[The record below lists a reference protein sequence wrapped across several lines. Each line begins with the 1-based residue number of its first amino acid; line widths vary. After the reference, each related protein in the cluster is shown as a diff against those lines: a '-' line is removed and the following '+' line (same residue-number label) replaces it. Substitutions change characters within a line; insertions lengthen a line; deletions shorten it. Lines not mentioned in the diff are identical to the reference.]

1 MDSKDRE
8 RMITV
13 QRYKEFYV
21 GARCEIVSV
30 HHPVFAKNIGTIV
43 KIVTIYDSG
52 CVEEAGMTN
61 VVKFPRQKGGK
72 PQQIRAVE
80 DVAGPASENTVRNI
94 LYGVIGAV
102 YMVLV
107 ILWIPVRFL
116 LIANVVIQF
125 FKMLFKWSDG
135 PFAAAWPFVTSFLVL
150 ATLTYIMATWK
161 PKVS

>member
-52 CVEEAGMTN
+52 CVE
-61 VVKFPRQKGGK
+61 
-72 PQQIRAVE
+72 
-80 DVAGPASENTVRNI
+80 
-94 LYGVIGAV
+94 
-102 YMVLV
+102 V

>member
-1 MDSKDRE
+1 MC
-8 RMITV
+8 
-13 QRYKEFYV
+13 
-21 GARCEIVSV
+21 G
-30 HHPVFAKNIGTIV
+30 
-43 KIVTIYDSG
+43 
-52 CVEEAGMTN
+52 
-61 VVKFPRQKGGK
+61 
-72 PQQIRAVE
+72 
-80 DVAGPASENTVRNI
+80 ASENTVRNI

-161 PKVS
+161 PKVSLVVSHEN

>member
-52 CVEEAGMTN
+52 CVE
-61 VVKFPRQKGGK
+61 FPFTGY
-72 PQQIRAVE
+72 
-80 DVAGPASENTVRNI
+80 SH
-94 LYGVIGAV
+94 LHYGNMETQSVIDRMNA
-102 YMVLV
+102 LA
-107 ILWIPVRFL
+107 FL
-116 LIANVVIQF
+116 IV
-125 FKMLFKWSDG
+125 
-135 PFAAAWPFVTSFLVL
+135 
-150 ATLTYIMATWK
+150 
-161 PKVS
+161 